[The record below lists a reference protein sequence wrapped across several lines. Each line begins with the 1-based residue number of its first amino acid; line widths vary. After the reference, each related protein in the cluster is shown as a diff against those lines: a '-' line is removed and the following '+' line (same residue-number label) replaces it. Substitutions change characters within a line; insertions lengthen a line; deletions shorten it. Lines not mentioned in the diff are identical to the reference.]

1 MPYECKHSFDSV
13 VTMTGMRYMSNECP
27 VDGHNAQVC
36 CSRYTIIGVMHASCL
51 CNGHRYYLGGSRYA
65 TVLRRGQIL
74 YNNISYLLDI
84 KTLRHFLRIFFL
96 VISKP

>member
-36 CSRYTIIGVMHASCL
+36 CSRYTIIGVMHAVCL
-51 CNGHRYYLGGSRYA
+51 
-65 TVLRRGQIL
+65 
-74 YNNISYLLDI
+74 
-84 KTLRHFLRIFFL
+84 
-96 VISKP
+96 